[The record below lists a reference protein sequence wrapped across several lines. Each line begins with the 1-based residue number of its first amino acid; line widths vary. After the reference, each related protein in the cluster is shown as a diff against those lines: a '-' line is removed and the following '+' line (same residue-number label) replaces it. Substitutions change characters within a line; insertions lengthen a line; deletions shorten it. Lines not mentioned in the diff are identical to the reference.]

1 MRFLSGRA
9 HIAARDT
16 RKGREMWETLLYGI
30 GIAAGLYALGALTV
44 LGIALVAGRIRGDR
58 TEVEVDY

>member
-1 MRFLSGRA
+1 
-9 HIAARDT
+9 
-16 RKGREMWETLLYGI
+16 MWETLLYGI